1 MTTKSNITT
10 LTNIQ
15 KATVTLTNKITG
27 GVAKTFTVTPVYQ
40 FISAEQTSSTGNNLI
55 GTAINMVK
63 MSSNSAYH
71 AQITLKVVSLSGS
84 KVTVSGTG
92 LKLTGAASNT
102 AYTASYTLDA
112 AYNAAASG
120 TLTITNYQNAA
131 SKQVYNITVKD
142 GTVTY
147 TSKSTG
153 KTAPALEMT
162 KYWVAPITEG
172 LANWNDAQ
180 TKCPEGWR
188 VPQRSDFRVFV
199 QQDQQNM
206 HVFLSG
212 ADPKGIGSGSDVK
225 GLVAY
230 WGGNDASSAGYTQ
243 RPSLTVDSSQWYW
256 YSNNN
261 SVSCSA
267 PIGDLLNVR
276 CIKDK

>member
-27 GVAKTFTVTPVYQ
+27 GVAKTFTVTPLYQ

-131 SKQVYNITVKD
+131 SKQNITVKD
-142 GTVTY
+142 QTVTY

-153 KTAPALEMT
+153 KTAPVLEMT
-162 KYWVAPITEG
+162 NYWVTPMTEG
-172 LANWNDAQ
+172 LANFNGAQ
-180 TKCPEGWR
+180 TKCPDGW
-188 VPQRSDFRVFV
+188 
-199 QQDQQNM
+199 
-206 HVFLSG
+206 
-212 ADPKGIGSGSDVK
+212 
-225 GLVAY
+225 
-230 WGGNDASSAGYTQ
+230 
-243 RPSLTVDSSQWYW
+243 
-256 YSNNN
+256 
-261 SVSCSA
+261 
-267 PIGDLLNVR
+267 
-276 CIKDK
+276 

>member
-1 MTTKSNITT
+1 MTTVNDIATK
-10 LTNIQ
+10 TNIQ

-63 MSSNSAYH
+63 MSSNTGYH
-71 AQITLKVVSLSGS
+71 AQITLKVLSLGGS
-84 KVTVSGTG
+84 KVTVSGAG

-120 TLTITNYQNAA
+120 TLTITNYLNTS

-142 GTVTY
+142 GTVIY

-162 KYWVAPITEG
+162 KYWVAPVTEG

-180 TKCPEGWR
+180 SKCPDGWKL
-188 VPQRSDFRVFV
+188 PDLNDFRVFV
-199 QQDQQNM
+199 RNDIDKLRT
-206 HVFLSG
+206 VFLPG
-212 ADPKGIGSGSDVK
+212 GDPAGKADYSTG
-225 GLVAY
+225 Y
-230 WGGNDASSAGYTQ
+230 WGSYTLNNGKASCIEIDERSFDSYRNDGTRHWST
-243 RPSLTVDSSQWYW
+243 P
-256 YSNNN
+256 
-261 SVSCSA
+261 VSKS
-267 PIGDLLNVR
+267 LNVR
-276 CIKDK
+276 CIKNK